1 MLDLAITELKKRGR
15 AKAEAE
21 ASYRMGLSKQILIQ
35 REEGLPVTIISD
47 VCRGNEYIAKL
58 KMERDIAETYYE
70 TCKQKIYQLKLELGI
85 IENQM
90 NMERKGS

>member
-1 MLDLAITELKKRGR
+1 MLDLAIIELKKRGR
-15 AKAEAE
+15 TKAEAE
-21 ASYRMGLSKQILIQ
+21 AIYRTGLSKQILIH
-35 REEGLPVTIISD
+35 REEGIPVTIISD

-58 KMERDIAETYYE
+58 KMERDIADVLYE

-90 NMERKGS
+90 NMERKGL